1 MKKLVVNDK
10 YNGKKLSKFILD
22 NVSTLNFNKFC
33 MVVNGNRLFGG
44 ISCWSGCTGTD

>member
-33 MVVNGNRLFGG
+33 MVLRKKDIKIGRAHV
-44 ISCWSGCTGTD
+44 